1 MIKQKGFIALT
12 AVLVVS
18 ALFLS
23 VIIGATVRS
32 INATKAI
39 HALQYGKNAEVLA
52 YACADY
58 ALAEHVKQ
66 LHYLGSQ
73 TLNFPTGSCTIEL
86 IVEEADGVRTIDT
99 VGESSGHIHRV
110 RIELSGTGN
119 AVTVGSYK
127 SVVAF

>member
-23 VIIGATVRS
+23 VIIGTTVRS
-32 INATKAI
+32 INATKAT
-39 HALQYGKNAEVLA
+39 HALQHGKNAEVLA
-52 YACADY
+52 YACAEY
-58 ALAEHVKQ
+58 SLAEHVKQ

-73 TLNFPTGSCTIEL
+73 TLNFPTGSCTIEPV
-86 IVEEADGVRTIDT
+86 IEEDGGVRTMDT
-99 VGESSGHIHRV
+99 IGESSGHIHRV
-110 RIELSGTGN
+110 RIELTGTGN
-119 AVTVGSYK
+119 TVTVGSYN